1 MRFTRLT
8 LHFIDEE
15 TETQK
20 REMKRRK
27 EKKRKIEQPIKFEF
41 QINNNILV
49 EI

>member
-15 TETQK
+15 TEMKK

-41 QINNNILV
+41 RINNNILV